1 MLVLIV
7 DSGRVEKRLVETAEE
22 ISVEDLEALRRQ
34 LNEKLANERL
44 SRAELVLDAMA
55 GEVPPGRRGLFQT
68 LAAAIGQFVGDQTS
82 ERVWL
87 GGQAHIAGPGALT
100 DRGPS
105 ARSTRRWS
113 SRCWC
118 CACSR
123 PPWAAT
129 SGCRW

>member
-55 GEVPPGRRGLFQT
+55 GEVPSERRGLFQT

-87 GGQAHIAGPGALT
+87 GGQAHIAGPGAFDGIET
-100 DRGPS
+100 VR
-105 ARSTRRWS
+105 RSTRRWS
-113 SRCWC
+113 SRRWC